1 MGSDDQNPID
11 EPPERPSLKVEDRR
25 HWARRMTEDEE
36 NSDLPEAEPEPAPSG
51 SGVTAIDA
59 FRSRAEAAE
68 AKLHDYIGAFRQSQ
82 TDAEAFRERVTRDM
96 ERKVELK
103 FADLVRE
110 LLGSVDDLEL
120 ALAHVTRT
128 PEAEP
133 LARGVALALQGF
145 LQTLERHGVTR
156 ITPDGEPFDPE
167 VAEAVRV
174 DPVDDP
180 DQDGVV
186 TQTMRPGYRLGEQLV
201 RPAAV
206 AVGRRTPS

>member
-1 MGSDDQNPID
+1 
-11 EPPERPSLKVEDRR
+11 
-25 HWARRMTEDEE
+25 MTEDEE
-36 NSDLPEAEPEPAPSG
+36 NSDLPEAEPEPAPQG

-59 FRSRAEAAE
+59 FRARAEAAE

-82 TDAEAFRERVTRDM
+82 ADAEAFRERVTRDM

-103 FADLVRE
+103 FAALVRE

-133 LARGVALALQGF
+133 LARGVSLALQGF
-145 LQTLERHGVTR
+145 LQTLERHGVIR
-156 ITPDGEPFDPE
+156 ITPDGEPFDPA

-180 DQDGVV
+180 ELDGVV